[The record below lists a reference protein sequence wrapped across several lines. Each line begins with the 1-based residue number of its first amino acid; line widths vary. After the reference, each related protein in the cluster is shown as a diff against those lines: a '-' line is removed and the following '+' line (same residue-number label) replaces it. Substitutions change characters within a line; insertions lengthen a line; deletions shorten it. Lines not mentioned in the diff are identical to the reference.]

1 MSYYATAHQAAAMRM
16 AGESWD
22 AICAW
27 TGWRRNSAQ
36 SIVCRA
42 LKGQLRLPG
51 TLPKGRWS
59 KEMDLLLIKYWEK
72 ENGHQLADRL
82 SPLAGRRLTLLAVN
96 ARANRLGLEKP
107 GARWEW
113 HSKHMEAR
121 SP

>member
-42 LKGQLRLPG
+42 MKGQLRLPG
-51 TLPKGRWS
+51 TLPKGYWS
-59 KEMDLLLIKYWEK
+59 KEMDLLLIKYWEL
-72 ENGHQLADRL
+72 ENGHQLADRI
-82 SPLAGRRLTLLAVN
+82 SPLAGRPLTLLAIN
-96 ARANRLGLEKP
+96 ARANRLGLQKP
-107 GARWEW
+107 GARCDW
-113 HSKHMEAR
+113 HTRNMEAR
-121 SP
+121 NA